1 MDDGTDVRVGR
12 NNKKGIFVK
21 LFFILLAFTVY
32 ILLSEYNM
40 FTANI
45 FNCCRKAIQV
55 ATPRTILTLE
65 VLGNAPSN
73 KVSLIAAI
81 TVNDSDHNKIVG
93 TKGIVSYAY
102 TNDVKPGTISWTS
115 VGLASDRTYAFC
127 AVTYTTTKN
136 KTYKEVIT
144 FYP

>member
-1 MDDGTDVRVGR
+1 MKK
-12 NNKKGIFVK
+12 NKKIIVM
-21 LFFILLAFTVY
+21 LLVTVLC
-32 ILLSEYNM
+32 IGFSA
-40 FTANI
+40 TS
-45 FNCCRKAIQV
+45 IQV
-55 ATPRTILTLE
+55 WR
-65 VLGNAPSN
+65 NAPSN

-136 KTYKEVIT
+136 KTYTEVIT

>member
-1 MDDGTDVRVGR
+1 M
-12 NNKKGIFVK
+12 KKKKKI
-21 LFFILLAFTVY
+21 IAMLLAAVLCIGFSAT
-32 ILLSEYNM
+32 S
-40 FTANI
+40 
-45 FNCCRKAIQV
+45 IQA

-65 VLGNAPSN
+65 VWGNAPSN

-102 TNDVKPGTISWTS
+102 TNDVKSGTISWTS

-136 KTYKEVIT
+136 KTYTEVIT